1 MLFDLE
7 KLSEYDPSE
16 FKVNFNTLVKVDIKT
31 LGYIPEKKLAT
42 PCIGTKMSIEQIF
55 RYQENGYIIKY
66 DDTYVE
72 DMYFL
77 ACYYNAKLD
86 LEHRENRS
94 LRIKPL
100 VRTLEILK
108 KRLSR
113 NPKFKKVLNDMKSIK
128 NPFFDPSTTRE
139 IEKNISSTAKVEMLR
154 SIFEFDHLK
163 DNEKL
168 DYNELMYVENELN
181 NFYAEFRDL
190 NKFNR
195 DPRSEITPNG
205 SLNKERRE
213 KSNSLKQYDI

>member
-7 KLSEYDPSE
+7 QLSEYSPDE

-31 LGYIPEKKLAT
+31 LGYITEKKLAT
-42 PCIGTKMSIEQIF
+42 PCLGTKMSIEQIF

-66 DDTYVE
+66 DDTYLE

-77 ACYYNAKLD
+77 ACFYNAKLEI
-86 LEHRENRS
+86 EHSENRS

-100 VRTLEILK
+100 VRTMEILR
-108 KRLSR
+108 KRLSK

-128 NPFFDPSTTRE
+128 NPFFDASTNRE
-139 IEKNISSTAKVEMLR
+139 IEKNISSLAKVEMLK
-154 SIFEFDHLK
+154 SIYEFDHLK
-163 DNEKL
+163 ENEKL

-195 DPRSEITPNG
+195 DHKSEISPNG
-205 SLNKERRE
+205 ALNKERRE
-213 KSNSLKQYDI
+213 KNLKQYDI